1 MLKGM
6 AVGLKA
12 LACIY
17 PSETGQFWGQIPM
30 FPGCITLGETPDEV
44 EVNLAE
50 AAELW
55 LDGVFVGETLP
66 TERLPYPDGLECVR
80 DYYVSE
86 RYPDIIL
93 RDLTSSVVAHFEAS
107 GNGQRGCQNQGNNL
121 CQAATALVEHS
132 REELDEY
139 EQEGWLQVVSI

>member
-1 MLKGM
+1 
-6 AVGLKA
+6 
-12 LACIY
+12 
-17 PSETGQFWGQIPM
+17 M

-44 EVNLAE
+44 EANLAE

-66 TERLPYPDGLECVR
+66 AEKLPYPDGLECVR

-86 RYPDIIL
+86 RYPEIIL

-107 GNGQRGCQNQGNNL
+107 GKGQCDCKNQGSNL

-132 REELDEY
+132 REELDED
-139 EQEGWLQVVSI
+139 EHEGWLQVVSI

>member
-1 MLKGM
+1 MTI
-6 AVGLKA
+6 GLKA

-44 EVNLAE
+44 ETNLAE

-55 LDGVFVGETLP
+55 LDEVFVGEALP
-66 TERLPYPDGLECVR
+66 VEKLPYPDGLECVR

-107 GNGQRGCQNQGNNL
+107 GNERCGCQIQDSNL

-132 REELDEY
+132 RETLEEDEH
-139 EQEGWLQVVSI
+139 EGWLQTVSI